1 MNYKNQNIMQKTKV
15 LDQLTT
21 IFRTVFNNQSLVL
34 TSALTANDVDNW
46 DSLSHMLLVT
56 AIEERFSIKFKL
68 RELNKMRDVGNM
80 LEIIM
85 SKL

>member
-1 MNYKNQNIMQKTKV
+1 MQKTKV